1 LVNNDALPGT
11 VAPIIRKGRVL
22 VPMRAMFEKLGADV
36 QFDDTAKT
44 VIAYRGQ
51 SQVKM
56 KIGRPLA
63 LINQRLVTL
72 EQAPL
77 LESGTVMVPL
87 RFVAEAM
94 RAKVSWNGRNLIR
107 ISTPQPAPT
116 IAASRPSN
124 TLDGPFQGNSVTAPQ
139 PTAPQRAASPEP
151 RTERTQPDL
160 SIKENAS
167 GVPAEKLLVTGQLRP
182 AHDAA
187 RVLGRPYSPAFL
199 LSEQDGHLTFQLNKK
214 WQWFEAQMAVPDK
227 SPSSIAEIEGWLDNS
242 PHKTSFKKL
251 RLRANQEAVFIR
263 IQVAG
268 ASQLTLA
275 PIYPGYPVLIINP
288 RFLP

>member
-1 LVNNDALPGT
+1 
-11 VAPIIRKGRVL
+11 
-22 VPMRAMFEKLGADV
+22 
-36 QFDDTAKT
+36 
-44 VIAYRGQ
+44 
-51 SQVKM
+51 
-56 KIGRPLA
+56 
-63 LINQRLVTL
+63 
-72 EQAPL
+72 
-77 LESGTVMVPL
+77 
-87 RFVAEAM
+87 
-94 RAKVSWNGRNLIR
+94 
-107 ISTPQPAPT
+107 
-116 IAASRPSN
+116 
-124 TLDGPFQGNSVTAPQ
+124 
-139 PTAPQRAASPEP
+139 
-151 RTERTQPDL
+151 
-160 SIKENAS
+160 
-167 GVPAEKLLVTGQLRP
+167 
-182 AHDAA
+182 
-187 RVLGRPYSPAFL
+187 L